1 MCLVKSLMVKIKH
14 HGPWLLFLGLA
25 IFYLPGDCFSQGTN
39 LGALVSINTNTGAT
53 NGTLFRVWAPNATSV
68 AVAGTWSGWTP
79 IALKRNLSTLYW
91 ESTNGS
97 GNPAVLTT
105 ALPGHEYRYIIN
117 NRSTWN
123 NDPRAVLI
131 STNTNSVIYSHR
143 AFNWGNVT
151 SPVIPPERQV
161 MYEMHIGTFHDPNPR
176 DTAPGTFDDAIE
188 RLPYL
193 QRLGVN
199 VIALRPV
206 NEFNGDRSW
215 GYNPYQAFA
224 IESSYGGPD
233 GLKRFVKRA
242 HELGMLVQLDVVH
255 NHYLGLG
262 PGDKPS
268 DSIWNFDGTNN
279 CYFYADT
286 DRQWTPWGPRPNYD
300 QAEVRRYIQ
309 ESIKTLLDD
318 FRIDGFRW
326 DSPQNILG
334 YDTTRSGA
342 NPNTVLTNGKTMMM
356 AINRMIHTNYPN
368 HWSIAEDADLLT
380 VRPDG
385 SWYATNSF
393 HDLLRVDDV
402 ADSFDGHWQTSF
414 HNEITPQ
421 VASNSPSI
429 WTISNKVSGWSEP
442 PGYRVIFTD
451 NHDKAG
457 GVLNAGATRLA
468 SRMVP
473 ADPAGNIARKK
484 TLLNAALTVTAP
496 GVPMFFMG
504 QEFQSTGF
512 WHDTTPLDWKT
523 AISQEHQT
531 FRAHRDLI
539 ELRETL
545 PALQNSNLDSAN
557 GFVNDEA
564 DLMAFW
570 RLGAANQDHL
580 VILFNFSAQN
590 LNVTCPFPTTGTWYV
605 QFNSDWAIYGDD
617 FSNLGPAGN
626 TVVAALQGSS
636 VQATVT
642 VAAYSGMVFARIS
655 APAERTAVDFDADGI
670 PDGWEAMVGANTNT
684 NDAHSDLDGDGIPNL
699 QEYSLGRDA
708 GSADTMYVVG
718 MPGSIP
724 LYNPG
729 TNDPVDLRMAW
740 SSVRQRWE
748 WLGTWSGVNFLEFRF
763 RTGPGTNGLNYGA
776 SNPQAFTD
784 TNGLAQTSGT
794 NNLRT
799 TASNARYR
807 FSFLETSGVYT
818 VENFPISTEWREA
831 NGLPASGA
839 WTNDTDKDGIADLLE
854 YALGGSPTNSADGM
868 ALQSFSN
875 TNSGG
880 TNRLVLQWLQRT
892 NGGSSLSVSPEMT
905 TDLLGSWSGLT
916 ASNAISQ
923 SNVPVNHVR
932 REVSTPQDGSRK
944 FLRLK
949 VTGP

>member
-1 MCLVKSLMVKIKH
+1 MGRHKQKPLRLRFA
-14 HGPWLLFLGLA
+14 LLGALFVPFMG
-25 IFYLPGDCFSQGTN
+25 YGQNTN
-39 LGALVSINTNTGAT
+39 LGNQILTNSSGVVTGV
-53 NGTLFRVWAPNATSV
+53 GFRVWAPNASNV
-68 AVAGTWSGWTP
+68 VVRGSWDGWSGSTS
-79 IALKRNLSTLYW
+79 LNRNATTSYW
-91 ESTNGS
+91 ERSVS
-97 GNPAVLTT
+97 A
-105 ALPGHEYRYIIN
+105 ARPGHEYKFLIN
-117 NRSTWN
+117 GTSNEN
-123 NDPRAVLI
+123 YKNDPRAVWI
-131 STNTNSVIYSHR
+131 RNGNSVIYDHR
-143 AFNWGNVT
+143 SFAWGSVT

-161 MYEMHIGTFHDPNPR
+161 MYEMHVGTFHDPNPN
-176 DTAPGTFDDAIE
+176 DSAPGTFDDAIQ

-199 VIALRPV
+199 VIALMPV

-224 IESSYGGPD
+224 IENSYGGPD

-255 NHYLGLG
+255 NHWLGVT
-262 PGDKPS
+262 DKPQ

-334 YDTTRSGA
+334 YNTTRNGT
-342 NPNTVLTNGKTMMM
+342 NPNTDPDTVLTNGKSMLM
-356 AINRMIHTNYPN
+356 AINRMIHNQYPS
-368 HWSIAEDADLLT
+368 HWSISEDSDLLSVNVT
-380 VRPDG
+380 YSGFSRAEFFQGLVV
-385 SWYATNSF
+385 SEA
-393 HDLLRVDDV
+393 

-421 VASNSPSI
+421 ISTNSPNV
-429 WTISNKVSGWSEP
+429 WTIFSKAALWSEP

-457 GVLNAGATRLA
+457 GSLNAGATRLA
-468 SRMVP
+468 NRMVP
-473 ADPAGNIARKK
+473 ADPAGKIARKK
-484 TLLNAALTVTAP
+484 TLLNAVLTVTAP
-496 GVPMFFMG
+496 GVPMLFMG
-504 QEFQSTGF
+504 QEFQATGI
-512 WHDTTPLDWKT
+512 WHDNIPMDWKT
-523 AISQEHQT
+523 GISQQHRI

-539 ELRETL
+539 DLRETL
-545 PALQNSNLDSAN
+545 PALQNSSLDSAN
-557 GFVNDEA
+557 GFVNEDA
-564 DLMAFW
+564 DLMAYW
-570 RLGAANQDHL
+570 RLGTIPDENL
-580 VILFNFSAQN
+580 VVLFNFSPQN
-590 LNVTCPFPTTGTWYV
+590 LNVTCSFPNPGTWYV

-617 FSNLGPAGN
+617 FGN
-626 TVVAALQGSS
+626 TGPLANEVTASPQGSG
-636 VQATVT
+636 VQATLT
-642 VAAYSGMVFARIS
+642 VAAYSGLVLARTP
-655 APAERTAVDFDADGI
+655 APAVRTAADSDADGM
-670 PDGWEAMVGANTNT
+670 PDGWEAMVGANTST
-684 NDAHSDLDGDGIPNL
+684 NDANQDSDGDGIPNL
-699 QEYSLGRDA
+699 QEFNAGRD
-708 GSADTMYVVG
+708 GGFADTMYVIGV
-718 MPGSIP
+718 PGSIP

-740 SSVRQRWE
+740 SSVRERWE
-748 WLGTWSGVNFLEFRF
+748 WMGTWSGINSLEFKF
-763 RTGPGTNGLNYGA
+763 RTGGGANGVMYGA
-776 SNPQAFTD
+776 TASQSFSS

-807 FSFLETSGVYT
+807 FSFLETSGVYA
-818 VENFPISTEWREA
+818 VENFPTSAEWREA

-868 ALQSFSN
+868 ALQSFST

-892 NGGSSLSVSPEMT
+892 NGGSSLSFSPEMT
-905 TDLLGSWSGLT
+905 TDLVGSWSVLT
-916 ASNAISQ
+916 PSNATSQ